1 MSKPAKEIK
10 PQEGL
15 EPPKS
20 PALPNAPVPPV
31 TAEPLG
37 AGIVAGGVDDDE
49 KCEVPQSEAIVDFS
63 TPDRPDNVVFA
74 DDGSIKGGTVA
85 KILQK
90 LTSNDSNVSLLFDFL
105 ITYRSYTSP
114 THVLALLR
122 RRFEQVVDNE
132 DTKIVRIRV
141 MNFMKQWIEKHAY
154 DWVDDADLVTRFTGF
169 IDYWVTVD
177 PSYQRTAASL
187 NTLVKKATEP
197 IEKEKKKAKTFNAPP
212 PPPEFPSELDPA
224 KLNIHQINT
233 PELARQ
239 WTLLEWSLWEEIKP
253 WEFLNCN
260 WARKHKESLA
270 PNILALTKNFNKAA
284 GWVATTI
291 LNMDSLKE
299 RVKIVTK
306 FIQLAEELRLLANFN
321 GVMEILSGLGSA
333 AVHRLKQ
340 TWEALP
346 KAITDLLANLKQ
358 LMSPDQSFKRYRENL
373 KNVNP
378 PTIPYLGISL
388 TDLTFIYDGSKD
400 STASGLVNFAKC
412 RMVAQII
419 KTLMQYQHTS
429 YHFVTVPVIREYLK
443 YPTIWDESSQ
453 YTYSLYVEPR
463 PGTEPPT
470 EPPAVVCTSETPPW
484 AGENAVT
491 YNLPQKTK
499 IIKEPPRDWKSSTLV
514 IRRGVLRAADLRHAV
529 THLLYISD
537 YDPNFNGFSNTFFTS
552 IKTFGGL
559 SKIFEVFEQLLENA
573 PLEEATTA
581 TNPASSTNEKAAAPP
596 GAGKIPSEGK
606 KSGPIAA
613 LSNNSNSPRS
623 ASLGSHELLEGS
635 GKGARKVTKKA
646 PSEPV
651 ASIEEPTTSSGET
664 ESDPASTS
672 LKPPKATLVR
682 SSSNPPEIIIGE
694 SSPESSGRSS
704 PDLSTETA
712 RKSPQPP
719 ATQPEPYW
727 PQKTKR
733 ELTMRILEVCV
744 YWGTRYASPP
754 SRDQKA
760 LQLLQT
766 WMEQSLILVEGM
778 KETVQ
783 GAVISFVRTIPM
795 LGLEATRR
803 TSVSAAPKVHP
814 IPNVPVNQQ
823 VIRMFHPEE
832 IARQLALWYHSE
844 YSCFTRDEVF
854 QLSSYVSSS
863 SSSSSGSA
871 SARDGSQSSTSS
883 SGTSAANQSSNSS
896 VGGGAGGSGGSST
909 LSPSGGL
916 LSPSYP
922 SSSSKTPLS
931 VLTQLSH
938 QQEKWIRAELM
949 SLEGSKKKRLAT
961 FECFVEVAQYS
972 LDFNNFAAVRQLY
985 SALSD
990 SAFEALLESSSKK
1003 TKDIWSQLKALFASP
1018 QNSSATP
1025 AWNQRIASQL
1035 SLTPT
1040 SSSSSSSTSSSTSS
1054 NPSTSSSSGNLSTPS
1069 SSSSSS
1075 SSEASSPMILPI
1087 EWVEASI
1094 SHNQTEKDWWKGRS
1108 GMYNFDKLGMVT
1120 QTWKAIERTRQPYSF
1135 TLCPALK
1142 DYIIAAATDA
1152 NNDVPLNGAGNN
1164 PSAPTSARKKNSDGQ
1179 GEFSA
1184 GVASGDGDNDDSED
1198 GNSSSAA
1205 DESEKRKSSF
1215 PFKGMFGLKKPK
1227 ESSSSSSPSST
1238 APNAANT
1245 TTTSSAS
1252 NRDTVEASPRI
1263 SARRGEPSPGANS
1276 ASIASGN
1283 DPMDPKDKSRGQ
1295 SFTTT
1300 PRNSR
1305 GGSAS
1310 SSQDSS
1316 SSYANTPDFRAAVV
1330 KMLQEDE
1337 DFKTFIQSALS
1348 AGAGSPSPAPE
1359 KKRRRASPSPSI
1371 SVSSSSPSNANNSNN
1386 TAAAAIAAAAV
1397 AEAEAAKVAR
1407 LEAKVKQL
1415 QKRLD
1420 EASISMLTDSD
1431 SSELM

>member
-1 MSKPAKEIK
+1 MLLSHNLQMSKPAKEVK
-10 PQEGL
+10 PQEAL
-15 EPPKS
+15 EPSKGEV
-20 PALPNAPVPPV
+20 LPPSIVAPLSV
-31 TAEPLG
+31 EPLG
-37 AGIVAGGVDDDE
+37 AGMGPGGVDDDD
-49 KCEVPQSEAIVDFS
+49 KCEVPQSEALADFS
-63 TPDRPDNVVFA
+63 TPDAPDNVVFA

-114 THVLALLR
+114 THLLALLR
-122 RRFEQVVDNE
+122 RRFEQVVDSE

-177 PSYQRTAASL
+177 PSYQRTATSL

-233 PELARQ
+233 TELARQ
-239 WTLLEWSLWEEIKP
+239 WTLLEWILWEEIKP

-291 LNMDSLKE
+291 LHTESLKE
-299 RVKIVTK
+299 RVKVVTK

-346 KAITDLLANLKQ
+346 KPIADLLANLKQ

-429 YHFVTVPVIREYLK
+429 YHFVNVPVIREYLK
-443 YPTIWDESSQ
+443 YPTIWDEASQ
-453 YTYSLYVEPR
+453 YAYSLYVEPR
-463 PGTEPPT
+463 PGTEPPA
-470 EPPAVVCTSETPPW
+470 EPPSVVCTSETPPW
-484 AGENAVT
+484 AGENAST

-514 IRRGVLRAADLRHAV
+514 IRRGVLRAADLRNAV
-529 THLLYISD
+529 TYLLYISESD
-537 YDPNFNGFSNTFFTS
+537 TNFNNFSNTFFTA

-559 SKIFEVFEQLLENA
+559 QKIFEIFEQLLEFA
-573 PLEEATTA
+573 PLEDPVPSPSS
-581 TNPASSTNEKAAAPP
+581 NPAAPAMQSSAPPP
-596 GAGKIPSEGK
+596 GAVKQPTEGK
-606 KSGPIAA
+606 KSGPIGS
-613 LSNNSNSPRS
+613 LPTTPRS
-623 ASLGSHELLEGS
+623 VSLGAQESVENS
-635 GKGARKVTKKA
+635 GKVTRKVTKKA

-651 ASIEEPTTSSGET
+651 TNTEEPSTSPET
-664 ESDPASTS
+664 APEPASTS
-672 LKPPKATLVR
+672 LKPGKAPLAR

-694 SSPESSGRSS
+694 AASDSSGRTS
-704 PDLSTETA
+704 PDITDSA
-712 RKSPQPP
+712 RKSPQ
-719 ATQPEPYW
+719 AQSTQPEPYW

-814 IPNVPVNQQ
+814 VPNVPINQQ
-823 VIRMFHPEE
+823 AIRMFHPEE

-844 YSCFTRDEVF
+844 YSSFTRDEVF
-854 QLSSYVSSS
+854 QISAYVSSSSSS

-871 SARDGSQSSTSS
+871 STNISQSF
-883 SGTSAANQSSNSS
+883 TSASANSASNQSNS
-896 VGGGAGGSGGSST
+896 GSANVAS
-909 LSPSGGL
+909 LSPSGSMPVL
-916 LSPSYP
+916 FP
-922 SSSSKTPLS
+922 SSSKTTLA

-938 QQEKWIRAELM
+938 QQEKWIKAELTAVE
-949 SLEGSKKKRLAT
+949 SSKKKRLAT
-961 FECFVEVAQYS
+961 FECLVEAAQYS
-972 LDFNNFAAVRQLY
+972 LDFNNFAAVRQFY
-985 SALSD
+985 IALSD
-990 SAFEALLESSSKK
+990 TAFESLLESSSKK
-1003 TKDIWSQLKALFASP
+1003 TKDIWSQLRTLFASP
-1018 QNSSATP
+1018 QNSTATP

-1035 SLTPT
+1035 SAT
-1040 SSSSSSSTSSSTSS
+1040 S
-1054 NPSTSSSSGNLSTPS
+1054 PS

-1075 SSEASSPMILPI
+1075 ATSSGNAATASAFSSADPPSPMVLPI
-1087 EWVEASI
+1087 DWVEASI
-1094 SHNQTEKDWWKGRS
+1094 SHNQTERDWWKGRS

-1120 QTWKAIERTRQPYSF
+1120 QTWKALERTRQPYAF
-1135 TLCPALK
+1135 MLCPALK

-1152 NNDVPLNGAGNN
+1152 SNDVPLNANS
-1164 PSAPTSARKKNSDGQ
+1164 SAPSSARKKSSDGQ
-1179 GEFSA
+1179 GEFPGSSA
-1184 GVASGDGDNDDSED
+1184 AAAAAAAYGDDDDSED
-1198 GNSSSAA
+1198 TTSSSAV
-1205 DESEKRKSSF
+1205 DESDKRKSSF
-1215 PFKGMFGLKKPK
+1215 PFKGMFGSKKTNK
-1227 ESSSSSSPSST
+1227 ESSSTSANASVNAPSATTGNSSSNRESIDVSPK
-1238 APNAANT
+1238 
-1245 TTTSSAS
+1245 TSS
-1252 NRDTVEASPRI
+1252 RKD
-1263 SARRGEPSPGANS
+1263 G
-1276 ASIASGN
+1276 SGSGTI
-1283 DPMDPKDKSRGQ
+1283 DSSDKDKSRGQ
-1295 SFTTT
+1295 AFNTT

-1310 SSQDSS
+1310 SSQDGSS
-1316 SSYANTPDFRAAVV
+1316 SSTSYANTPEFRAAVV

-1337 DFKTFIQSALS
+1337 DFKSFVQSALS
-1348 AGAGSPSPAPE
+1348 AGSGSPSPAPE
-1359 KKRRRASPSPSI
+1359 KKRRKASPSPSI
-1371 SVSSSSPSNANNSNN
+1371 SVSSSSSAAN
-1386 TAAAAIAAAAV
+1386 TAAAIAAATA
-1397 AEAEAAKVAR
+1397 AEAAKVAQ
-1407 LEAKVKQL
+1407 LEAKVRKL
-1415 QKRLD
+1415 QKRLE
-1420 EASISMLTDSD
+1420 EASISLLTDSD
-1431 SSELM
+1431 SSENL